1 MNQNPLQLIVEL
13 HCKADTVDEVEQRA
27 KAFMQQTL
35 AEPGCKDVTFF
46 QVNEDSQR
54 FVFLAEFDD
63 QESLERHFEESWRDE
78 AATQLV
84 DLLVEPPRRFTMKR
98 VA

>member
-1 MNQNPLQLIVEL
+1 MSQNPLQLIVEL
-13 HCKADTVDEVEQRA
+13 HCKADALDEVEQRA
-27 KAFMQQTL
+27 KAFMQQTR

-46 QVNEDSQR
+46 RVNEDSQR
-54 FVFLAEFDD
+54 FVFLAEFAD
-63 QESLERHFEESWRDE
+63 EEALERHFEASWRDD
-78 AATQLV
+78 AATHLV